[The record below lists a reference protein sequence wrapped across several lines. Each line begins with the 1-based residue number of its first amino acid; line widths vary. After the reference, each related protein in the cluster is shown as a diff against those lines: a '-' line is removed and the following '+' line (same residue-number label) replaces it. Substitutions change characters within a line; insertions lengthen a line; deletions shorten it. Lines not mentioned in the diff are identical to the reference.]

1 MFLRCLKF
9 AGIRNLAAQTV
20 VPGAGVNLLVGG
32 NGAGKTS
39 LLEAVFLLA
48 RGRSFRTQ
56 ALDTV
61 VSRGAT
67 NCSVY
72 GNW

>member
-56 ALDTV
+56 ALIQWCLGAQPTV
-61 VSRGAT
+61 PCTG
-67 NCSVY
+67 
-72 GNW
+72 W